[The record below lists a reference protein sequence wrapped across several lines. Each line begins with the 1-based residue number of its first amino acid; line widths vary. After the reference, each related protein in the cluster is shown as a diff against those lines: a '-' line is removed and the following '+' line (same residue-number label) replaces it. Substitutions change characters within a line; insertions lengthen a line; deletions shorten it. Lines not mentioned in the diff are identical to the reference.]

1 MARTTTVSIQGLR
14 EVDAALGELTKAT
27 GRNVMRRAGVK
38 ALEPIAEAMRD
49 KAPDD
54 PATGGNDLKTS
65 ITVST
70 KRPPRHRKE
79 SEVEVFAGP
88 GPLPQA
94 HLQEFGAPQHG
105 PQPYARPAWDG
116 GKDAILPNLADH
128 FWPEIKKAADRA
140 ARKTARLAAKG

>member
-1 MARTTTVSIQGLR
+1 MARTTVRIEGLR
-14 EVDAALGELTKAT
+14 EIDAALGELTKAT

-54 PATGGNDLKTS
+54 PVTGGNDLKTS
-65 ITVST
+65 ITVTT
-70 KRPPRHRKE
+70 KRPKRHRKE
-79 SEVEVFAGP
+79 SEVEVYAGP

-105 PQPYARPAWDG
+105 PQPFARPAWDG
-116 GKDAILPNLADH
+116 GKNQILPDLIEVI
-128 FWPEIKKAADRA
+128 WPEIERAAARQ
-140 ARKTARLAAKG
+140 ARKTARLAKG

>member
-1 MARTTTVSIQGLR
+1 MARVTSVSIQGLR

-54 PATGGNDLKTS
+54 PRTGGNDLKAS
-65 ITVST
+65 VTVTT
-70 KRPPRHRKE
+70 KRPKRHRKE

-88 GPLPQA
+88 GQLVQA
-94 HLQEFGAPQHG
+94 TQQEFGNQNHG
-105 PQPYARPAWDG
+105 PQAFVRPSWDQG
-116 GKDAILPNLADH
+116 RDQILPDLIEA
-128 FWPEIKKAADRA
+128 FWPEIKKAAERA